1 MKNTYRYIQQ
11 MEFLCCTQPLS
22 PLPRDGLMAELMG
35 LWPHPP
41 KRYGFLASPVITETS
56 IMACSQRPS
65 WRCITWGEL
74 KEFSVDLGGGSLS
87 VPSSE
92 IVQLLLWLAPATSPS
107 LGLGEVLLLPINI
120 WELLPLYG
128 ARHLTGEKFQFCS
141 CFSALYQG
149 RPVWKH

>member
-1 MKNTYRYIQQ
+1 MPVSRQRLSSGEEKAALPKHPVDTMKNTYRYIQQ

-65 WRCITWGEL
+65 
-74 KEFSVDLGGGSLS
+74 
-87 VPSSE
+87 
-92 IVQLLLWLAPATSPS
+92 
-107 LGLGEVLLLPINI
+107 
-120 WELLPLYG
+120 
-128 ARHLTGEKFQFCS
+128 
-141 CFSALYQG
+141 
-149 RPVWKH
+149 